1 MKNGTNLSVYS
12 PMSFPM
18 LHNKP
23 SPEEIM
29 MLSLDYLE
37 IQQRKPARGDQWT
50 EAEEKHLT
58 LLRHWYSDF
67 QTTPGHCYIWYLF
80 MSTVIKGEVSTAN
93 IFKEKCTRYLFG
105 GSFPVFPLEKGA
117 ILGLPTRYFGE
128 DTFAEQD
135 KQEIL
140 RRESNDTLGV
150 YKLYS
155 KACLEAFESSTLR
168 VYPKIGS
175 GDTLTKSLA
184 RREMLEGLEK
194 SLKKIEEP
202 EIGKVKAAVAMAEEE
217 RLPEV
222 PRTTPVFKEKRP
234 IFKKSVKG

>member
-1 MKNGTNLSVYS
+1 M
-12 PMSFPM
+12 
-18 LHNKP
+18 
-23 SPEEIM
+23 
-29 MLSLDYLE
+29 DYLE

-67 QTTPGHCYIWYLF
+67 QTTHGHCYIWYLF
-80 MSTVIKGEVSTAN
+80 MSMVIRGEVSAAN

-105 GSFPVFPLEKGA
+105 GSFPVFPLEKGT

-128 DTFAEQD
+128 DTFAKQD
-135 KQEIL
+135 RQEIF
-140 RRESNDTLGV
+140 RRENNDTQGV

-155 KACLEAFESSTLR
+155 KACLEAFEGSTLR

-175 GDTLTKSLA
+175 GDSLTKSLA

-202 EIGKVKAAVAMAEEE
+202 EIGRVKAAVSMSEEE
-217 RLPEV
+217 RLPKKE
-222 PRTTPVFKEKRP
+222 TPLVCREKRP
-234 IFKKSVKG
+234 TYRKVVKDPQL